1 MRMRLVCMSAWA
13 TSRSGEGCGSQGAV
27 WCSPIQ
33 ASLKPSSSAQRSTWR
48 SHWCPSKSF
57 RSGGCDGIVNSPW
70 SMAYLLCRLQILL
83 EGIERPPAVPVG
95 EEPQVGAG
103 HAVPVAEDDVP
114 GDRLEAGPEMLA

>member
-1 MRMRLVCMSAWA
+1 MRMRLVCMRAWA

-33 ASLKPSSSAQRSTWR
+33 ASLKPSSSAQRSTCR

-70 SMAYLLCRLQILL
+70 SMTYLLGGLQVLL
-83 EGIERPPAVPVG
+83 EGIERPPAVSGG
-95 EEPQVGAG
+95 EEPPGGGGDAL
-103 HAVPVAEDDVP
+103 PVAQGDVP
-114 GDRLEAGPEMLA
+114 RGRLGARPG